1 VSESW
6 GERVGVTLWYED
18 PEYEDDE
25 GIFRALA
32 MSGTPEGV
40 TIEGTGTRAEEA
52 LERLSRALATFGY
65 RGPVLVQ
72 DATVRGGDKIE
83 FRVEG

>member
-1 VSESW
+1 MSESW

-32 MSGTPEGV
+32 MSGTPEDKDFKAV
-40 TIEGTGTRAEEA
+40 TMMWVA
-52 LERLSRALATFGY
+52 
-65 RGPVLVQ
+65 
-72 DATVRGGDKIE
+72 
-83 FRVEG
+83 